1 MTMDRSTTHPSEERL
16 AAFAGADPDATSDR
30 ELALHVPACPRCQEV
45 VADLVALRAALAE
58 LPDLAPSRP
67 LRLLPPVAEPRP
79 TVAQRLAGIAHRTF
93 APLLAAGAGLV
104 LVGAVGGIGSLG
116 APSPASA
123 PAGATP
129 GAGDGAAELSDETT
143 PTPRERDDSPLSGAA
158 SPQPDLVRPGA
169 LASPRS
175 QSGAED
181 QGTAAPEQVM
191 RGPMSQSGP
200 PWAGLFVAGAALIGV
215 ALTLRFVVAPRAG

>member
-30 ELALHVPACPRCQEV
+30 ELAFHVPACPRCQEV

-58 LPDLAPSRP
+58 LPDLAPSKP
-67 LRLLPPVAEPRP
+67 LRLLPAVIEPRP
-79 TVAQRLAGIAHRTF
+79 TLAQRMAGIAHRTF

-129 GAGDGAAELSDETT
+129 GADGGPAGMAEETAQT
-143 PTPRERDDSPLSGAA
+143 PDMAGELFSTA
-158 SPQPDLVRPGA
+158 SPQYDRLAPGGPAASRDDHAVEELQRRPTE
-169 LASPRS
+169 S
-175 QSGAED
+175 
-181 QGTAAPEQVM
+181 AP
-191 RGPMSQSGP
+191 P